1 MSVMRV
7 KKDKNYSVI
16 SNCLLRDK
24 DISLKAK
31 GLLCVMLSLPDK
43 WEFSIAGLVAISH
56 EGETSIRSTLKE
68 LEQNR
73 YLERGKVKDEKNKVI
88 GWDYI
93 VYEKKF
99 DEKDRVYKDEAN
111 RVYADKKKK
120 ELHDGSPVV
129 GNNHVENQRQLNTEE
144 KSTQQE
150 STYLSQQTDSSANDA
165 PIPAESVRNKKTK
178 SLWDI
183 SREITGNDPFTFP
196 CQPTSDSEENSAAGI
211 VKKKPLVK
219 NLTDMD
225 DDKGI
230 KLLRAALLGKAY
242 GMAIIDD
249 VPFSMQCGTN
259 HGVAT
264 LTMEG
269 AFDYWLDH
277 ALYRE
282 SAREAYLSKFL
293 EAWKNICDNCADR
306 FWMPARGGDG
316 YVWQNVIKG
325 YANNWNPGTPS
336 ERREAKA
343 KGIFE

>member
-1 MSVMRV
+1 MHHYFNTEIAKEVGVNAAVILENIAHWVFRNQVNNKNHFDGHYWTYNSNAAMAELFPYMNARQVRTALDSLRKNRMVLTGNYNKSSYDRTLWYTV
-7 KKDKNYSVI
+7 SDDCAERFFPEIIHLTKK
-16 SNCLLRDK
+16 SNGVD
-24 DISLKAK
+24 
-31 GLLCVMLSLPDK
+31 
-43 WEFSIAGLVAISH
+43 
-56 EGETSIRSTLKE
+56 
-68 LEQNR
+68 
-73 YLERGKVKDEKNKVI
+73 GKVQPIPDINTSNKPDNI
-88 GWDYI
+88 
-93 VYEKKF
+93 
-99 DEKDRVYKDEAN
+99 
-111 RVYADKKKK
+111 
-120 ELHDGSPVV
+120 
-129 GNNHVENQRQLNTEE
+129 
-144 KSTQQE
+144 
-150 STYLSQQTDSSANDA
+150 SQQTDLSASDA
-165 PIPAESVRNKKTK
+165 PIPAESVRNEKAK

-196 CQPTSDSEENSAAGI
+196 CKPTSDSEKNSAAGI
-211 VKKKPLVK
+211 VKNKPLVK
-219 NLTDMD
+219 NLTDDMD
-225 DDKGI
+225 DKDI

-249 VPFSMQCGTN
+249 VPFSMQCGTD
-259 HGVAT
+259 HGTAT

-306 FWMPARGGDG
+306 FWMPVRGGDG

-343 KGIFE
+343 KEIFE

>member
-1 MSVMRV
+1 MEQHFIEDSLIILTKPTIDRFLKEKNCAELMALYTFYYYTAKWQRTNQPRCTTSYVAKALHWKEDKVRRV
-7 KKDKNYSVI
+7 KKQLADMGLVEDVQDRDKNTNKIIGHYVSVKFI
-16 SNCLLRDK
+16 FKQETEENIK
-24 DISLKAK
+24 KATLPQK
-31 GLLCVMLSLPDK
+31 GECG
-43 WEFSIAGLVAISH
+43 I
-56 EGETSIRSTLKE
+56 EGRQMLKE
-68 LEQNR
+68 NSN
-73 YLERGKVKDEKNKVI
+73 KNALSN
-88 GWDYI
+88 GN
-93 VYEKKF
+93 F
-99 DEKDRVYKDEAN
+99 ST
-111 RVYADKKKK
+111 
-120 ELHDGSPVV
+120 SPC
-129 GNNHVENQRQLNTEE
+129 
-144 KSTQQE
+144 
-150 STYLSQQTDSSANDA
+150 DA
-165 PIPAESVRNKKTK
+165 PIPAESVRNEKAK

-196 CQPTSDSEENSAAGI
+196 CQPTSDSEEISAAGI

-225 DDKGI
+225 DKDI

-249 VPFSMQCGTN
+249 VPFSMQCGTD

-264 LTMEG
+264 LTMKG
-269 AFDYWLDH
+269 AFDYWLDN

-293 EAWKNICDNCADR
+293 EAWKNIRDNCADR
-306 FWMPARGGDG
+306 FWMPVRGGDG

-343 KGIFE
+343 KEIFE

>member
-1 MSVMRV
+1 MHHYFNTEIAKEVGV
-7 KKDKNYSVI
+7 NAAVILENIAHWVLKNKANDKNFYDGHYWTYNSRTAMTALFPYLSEKQVRYA
-16 SNCLLRDK
+16 LDALRKADMVLTGNYNK
-24 DISLKAK
+24 SSYDRTLWYTVSDSCAKKYFPELFDWPKKANELDGVGQPIPDINTNNK
-31 GLLCVMLSLPDK
+31 PDNN
-43 WEFSIAGLVAISH
+43 ISH
-56 EGETSIRSTLKE
+56 
-68 LEQNR
+68 
-73 YLERGKVKDEKNKVI
+73 
-88 GWDYI
+88 
-93 VYEKKF
+93 
-99 DEKDRVYKDEAN
+99 
-111 RVYADKKKK
+111 
-120 ELHDGSPVV
+120 
-129 GNNHVENQRQLNTEE
+129 
-144 KSTQQE
+144 
-150 STYLSQQTDSSANDA
+150 QTDSSANDA
-165 PIPAESVRNKKTK
+165 PIPAESVRNERTK

-196 CQPTSDSEENSAAGI
+196 CQPTSDSEKNSAAGI

-219 NLTDMD
+219 NLTDNLTDMD
-225 DDKGI
+225 DKDI

-249 VPFSMQCGTN
+249 VPFSMQCGTD
-259 HGVAT
+259 HGIAT

-269 AFDYWLDH
+269 AFDYWLDN

>member
-1 MSVMRV
+1 MVMRTE
-7 KKDKNYSVI
+7 KNKNYTVMG
-16 SNCLLRDK
+16 NYHLRDK
-24 DISLKAK
+24 ELSLKAK
-31 GLLCVMLSLPDK
+31 GLLSIMLSLPDG
-43 WEFSIAGLVAISH
+43 WNFSISGLSTLSSD
-56 EGETSIRSTLKE
+56 GESAVRATLKE
-68 LEQNR
+68 LENNG
-73 YLERGKVKDEKNKVI
+73 YLKRNKVRRNGKI
-88 GWDYI
+88 TDWEYV
-93 VYEKKF
+93 VYEQKT
-99 DEKDRVYKDEAN
+99 AN
-111 RVYADKKKK
+111 
-120 ELHDGSPVV
+120 GSVDAKPVV
-129 GNNHVENQRQLNTEE
+129 ENPHVNSSTQLNTKEINT
-144 KSTQQE
+144 KKINISH
-150 STYLSQQTDSSANDA
+150 QTDLSASDA
-165 PIPAESVRNKKTK
+165 PIPAESVRKEKPK

-196 CQPTSDSEENSAAGI
+196 CKPTSDSEENSAAGI

-225 DDKGI
+225 DKDI

-249 VPFSMQCGTN
+249 VPFSMQCGTD

>member
-43 WEFSIAGLVAISH
+43 WEFSIAGLAAISH

-88 GWDYI
+88 GWDYS

-111 RVYADKKKK
+111 RVYADKKKN
-120 ELHDGSPVV
+120 EPHDGSPVV
-129 GNNHVENQRQLNTEE
+129 GNNHVENQRQLIKDKESTE
-144 KSTQQE
+144 QE
-150 STYLSQQTDSSANDA
+150 STYISQQTDSSANDA
-165 PIPAESVRNKKTK
+165 PIPAESVR
-178 SLWDI
+178 
-183 SREITGNDPFTFP
+183 
-196 CQPTSDSEENSAAGI
+196 SEEVSESVRKSTKGETSSYRQKGASPEKSAAGI

-219 NLTDMD
+219 NLTNMD
-225 DDKGI
+225 DKDI

-242 GMAIIDD
+242 GMAIKAELQLRLQD
-249 VPFSMQCGTN
+249 
-259 HGVAT
+259 GVAVLT
-264 LTMEG
+264 LEE
-269 AFDYWLDH
+269 AFDCWLDN

-306 FWMPARGGDG
+306 FWMPARGGEG

-343 KGIFE
+343 KDSFNNP